1 MAMAAP
7 EYIDPSSLAE
17 LRAVLDAEV
26 LQGLMSKFI
35 QDTETGL
42 DTVEQ
47 GTSSD
52 MEMAEILHKIAGSA
66 AALGVVRFRQELI
79 AAENALRNG
88 QTTQANELIEGLRLT
103 WNETKN
109 RLNAAL

>member
-7 EYIDPSSLAE
+7 GYIDPSSLAE

-35 QDTETGL
+35 QDTEAGL

-47 GTSSD
+47 GMSPD
-52 MEMAEILHKIAGSA
+52 IEMAEILHKIAGSA

-79 AAENALRNG
+79 AAENALRTG
-88 QTTQANELIEGLRLT
+88 QKTQANELIEGLRST

-109 RLNAAL
+109 RLDAAR